1 MPNWNGINLE
11 RIFDDPSVKKQV
23 EVKIETGYWKES
35 KLDFFMGK
43 GKNRAIR
50 VYPTNTLDPY
60 IPRLKDKLRGDGVT
74 GNTDFN
80 ANLDEFEV
88 FSNTVYPKVVG
99 NSVKSEIAQYTRLK
113 NIDFVAE
120 SIDGLKDWMKDR
132 VQAHTFASLVN
143 NFTNVVVAKNGG
155 FYDTTSAAD
164 VRAACANIVAGDTLN
179 VKAVRR
185 LVSMAKNG
193 YRYNGES
200 TFAISPLRVEMK
212 TEKGITFIHETYV
225 LFVDSYQAEQL
236 KNDPEWGEMQ
246 KQAGERGKNNNIF
259 TGIVGTIDNCAVVD
273 MGNWN
278 ECNVGLPTSHFSQD
292 KFSAFVSNAEA
303 MTLGDY
309 SGKSDRETSIGA
321 LLGASAICN
330 VMNDTPKIYIDEA
343 QDLGRK
349 TQVGIDKVIGIAKAV
364 FNSHK
369 KNSQSA
375 YNGQDF
381 GVIGIISSKE

>member
-1 MPNWNGINLE
+1 
-11 RIFDDPSVKKQV
+11 
-23 EVKIETGYWKES
+23 
-35 KLDFFMGK
+35 
-43 GKNRAIR
+43 
-50 VYPTNTLDPY
+50 
-60 IPRLKDKLRGDGVT
+60 
-74 GNTDFN
+74 
-80 ANLDEFEV
+80 
-88 FSNTVYPKVVG
+88 
-99 NSVKSEIAQYTRLK
+99 
-113 NIDFVAE
+113 
-120 SIDGLKDWMKDR
+120 
-132 VQAHTFASLVN
+132 
-143 NFTNVVVAKNGG
+143 
-155 FYDTTSAAD
+155 
-164 VRAACANIVAGDTLN
+164 
-179 VKAVRR
+179 
-185 LVSMAKNG
+185 
-193 YRYNGES
+193 
-200 TFAISPLRVEMK
+200 MK

-259 TGIVGTIDNCAVVD
+259 TGIIGTIDNCAVVD

-278 ECNVGLPTSHFSQD
+278 EYNVGLPTSHFSQD